1 MGMLVFTPMPE
12 KPDFTQAADFVQER
26 YDNGHAF
33 PKEFITKE
41 NLVKALLAGKFD
53 STNPKVAYGNKEY
66 PYDPDMA
73 RFNGVITLKDGT
85 LYNWKVIRKGII
97 EIEDSQYR
105 TGYIFYPK
113 DMLDLSSY

>member
-1 MGMLVFTPMPE
+1 MGMLAFTPMPE

-26 YDNGHAF
+26 YDNGHTF
-33 PKEFITKE
+33 PKESLTKE
-41 NLVKALLAGKFD
+41 TMVEALLSGKFD
-53 STNPKVAYGNKEY
+53 SSNPKVAYGNKEY
-66 PYDPDMA
+66 PYDRNMA

-113 DMLDLSSY
+113 ELLDLSSY